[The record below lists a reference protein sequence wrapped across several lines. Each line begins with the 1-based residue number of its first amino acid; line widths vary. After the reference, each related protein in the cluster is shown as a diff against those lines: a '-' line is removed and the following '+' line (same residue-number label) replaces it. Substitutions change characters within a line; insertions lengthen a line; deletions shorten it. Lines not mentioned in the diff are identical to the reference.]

1 MMDTQGLIAFS
12 HKFSNQ
18 KDSTIKK
25 REEKNN
31 KKIIVFFDIRI
42 CFIEWIDTLIIV
54 LRFIDFLR
62 PYFSVFKLICN
73 SY

>member
-12 HKFSNQ
+12 QKFSNQ

-42 CFIEWIDTLIIV
+42 YFIEWTDALNYSFT
-54 LRFIDFLR
+54 F
-62 PYFSVFKLICN
+62 Y
-73 SY
+73 

>member
-31 KKIIVFFDIRI
+31 KKIIVFFDIGI
-42 CFIEWIDTLIIV
+42 YFIEWTDALNYSFT
-54 LRFIDFLR
+54 F
-62 PYFSVFKLICN
+62 Y
-73 SY
+73 